1 MKDLWID
8 GAPATVEDL
17 MRQALVNYGAY
28 TSFAVAGGAVRG
40 LDRHLA
46 RLTHAGHALFGAAVP
61 ESRVRDLIL
70 QALGDRSDA
79 FVRVSLFSREI
90 SPRSPAHEEPPSVMV
105 GVFHPATPL
114 GEAPL
119 RLQPQPYS
127 REMPDLK
134 HVATMGLIRARR
146 RARLAGYDDAL
157 FVDAEGRISEGSLW
171 NIGFMRGD
179 TVTWPD
185 APMLQGVSQAL
196 IKAHLADFGL
206 KLETRRVTLDDLS
219 GFDGAFITNSA
230 TPACSVA
237 AIGDH
242 AFSLST
248 DRLASIT
255 AAWSRAEPQPV

>member
-17 MRQALVNYGAY
+17 THQALVNYGAY

-46 RLTHAGHALFGAAVP
+46 RLTHAGHALFSAAVP
-61 ESRVRDLIL
+61 ESRVRDLIR
-70 QALGDRSDA
+70 QALVDRSDA
-79 FVRVSLFSREI
+79 FVRVSLFSREL
-90 SPRSPAHEEPPSVMV
+90 SPRSPAHEGPPRVMV
-105 GVFHPATPL
+105 GVFAPVPPL

-119 RLQPQPYS
+119 RLQLQPYS
-127 REMPDLK
+127 RETPDLK

-146 RARLAGYDDAL
+146 QARLAGYDDAL

-196 IKAHLADFGL
+196 IKAHLADFDL
-206 KLETRRVTLDDLS
+206 KQETRRVTLDDLS

-230 TPACSVA
+230 TPSCGVA
-237 AIGDH
+237 AIDDQ
-242 AFSLST
+242 AFAVSAE
-248 DRLASIT
+248 RLASL
-255 AAWSRAEPQPV
+255 ASAWSQAEPQPV